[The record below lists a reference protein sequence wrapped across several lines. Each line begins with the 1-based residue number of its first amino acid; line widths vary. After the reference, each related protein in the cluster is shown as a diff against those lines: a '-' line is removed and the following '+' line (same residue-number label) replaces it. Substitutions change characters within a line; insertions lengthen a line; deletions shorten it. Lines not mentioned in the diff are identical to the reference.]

1 MVSARESEAGG
12 LMMRGVRSRRWESG
26 MGSLDTTG
34 LIKFDVVPMVV
45 RDSGFVLGM
54 GKAGDGTD
62 GHHEGPWDS
71 FKEKTYLGDVL
82 QWRLVGRICVAVGEA
97 VVRCQVEG

>member
-1 MVSARESEAGG
+1 MD
-12 LMMRGVRSRRWESG
+12 
-26 MGSLDTTG
+26 SLDAMG

-62 GHHEGPWDS
+62 DRNEGPGDGYM
-71 FKEKTYLGDVL
+71 EKTYLGDVL

-97 VVRCQVEG
+97 VVRCQVEGWEVVEGQLGSWESTK